1 MHPRTPKRLE
11 RFAETHRQ
19 VGAICHAGNW
29 MEAQL
34 EIAVT
39 ELAGTDDFTA
49 TQGRRAGELIDR
61 LKTVLKEG
69 AVTDQAAIE
78 GLRDLLSRIKAAMST
93 RDQIVHSTWLYTNS
107 TRPGHVTGQRWRTRG
122 PESRDWSS
130 DQLETVRED
139 LESLASELS
148 SASWNAVRPPDK
160 WI

>member
-34 EIAVT
+34 EVAVI
-39 ELAGTDDFTA
+39 ELAGTDDFTE
-49 TQGRRAGELIDR
+49 TQGRRAVELIDR
-61 LKTVLKEG
+61 LKTLLKEG
-69 AVTDQAAIE
+69 AVKDQPVVG

-93 RDQIVHSTWLYTNS
+93 RDQVVHSTWLYTNS
-107 TRPGHVTGQRWRTRG
+107 TKPGHVTGQRWRTRG
-122 PESRDWSS
+122 SESRDWNP
-130 DQLETVRED
+130 DQLERVRED
-139 LESLASELS
+139 LESLANELS
-148 SASWNAVRPPDK
+148 SASWNAVMPPDK